1 LELTTGQLWERI
13 HQSGLAS
20 PEVCRSWASEIAKVA
35 GPNVADDAK
44 SLSTELVRTSRL
56 TSFQLDAIL
65 EAVPWRLVVGS
76 YQILDTLSH
85 VVGPRWYLAQ
95 ETIHKTPKWCYRW
108 GSDELIESFSKDWPP
123 SIEWGSRHSRIEH
136 PYLVR
141 WEAVLAEPGIL
152 AAITDPVPGKPLSEL
167 LAKQPLSL
175 QQSIQMV
182 SQVAR
187 GLRVMHE
194 NGLMHGWITPE
205 SVWFDETGFYRLMR
219 DPLFPPRSPYQG
231 HRGILPISDLHRLA
245 SAAPE
250 YTLPT
255 TEPSEQT
262 DLYAL
267 GVLWAH
273 ALGAKSPWPN
283 ADRLDA
289 AGWKSTHQC
298 LPLEVPAGVPPMI
311 ANVIR
316 HLTGKNPSSRFQDVR
331 ALLEAMV
338 PDVAV
343 GPKGIETRNRDADPV
358 QVDSSPVVKVSE
370 PSTSPKRHASP
381 PLSATTQPKVTTTP
395 PEIIVPS
402 PTKVSPP
409 SSDKAIDRPLTD
421 QAAEGKSSK
430 PSAVP
435 KPSGAMDLKRA
446 WRLDKDVPSDK
457 EDADPTTVPTPL
469 RQTVPSPASA
479 QNTSAKATASLST
492 STISKSRVP
501 KRKRKKPTWFMPV
514 IAIGSTILMGGLLA
528 MLLNGNRGPETS
540 KKPETKIEVVESGGA
555 LSNQIA
561 PATSTDPMDE
571 FFNVANDNGQL
582 PWVPPFF
589 GQPQSVELFPAGA
602 EMMVFL
608 SEALWKGN
616 GPFANVKKWWL
627 DELPACKQVFSDMPW
642 SEDPRVSKVAL
653 ALYPRRPGGEKPDLV
668 VRLTLQDAIPIEEL
682 LKTTTGFRSK
692 VLEPTKNEQIWSK
705 NEFSFGFERLV
716 SAPNQPVKQIVFGP
730 THLIES
736 LSDTGGG
743 SSPLRRQME
752 SLLQYSDG
760 RSDIYVLGAPSYLF
774 GDGKNYLSAA
784 PMSVDLLQQLLDDR
798 VQAFSTTIGL
808 GSQLYLEARTV
819 LADAAAAGKIATDW
833 KRMLD
838 KAPNEVEASFVSTP
852 PPPYWRALAVRYP
865 QMLRRVASL
874 TRMGIEEGQVV
885 ANMYLPAESFGNLAV
900 STWMGLQKLQAD
912 GPSRGSV
919 ATPPPARKS
928 IEQLL
933 DSTMKISF
941 DQESLEMGL
950 AAIASEFNESIL
962 AGQPPLKFRIQGGA
976 FQKEGITQNQQIRAF
991 KYEGSPLRTVLTDLV
1006 RRANPVTTVKSPV
1019 EKDQK
1024 VVWVVVEDPESPGSK
1039 KIELTTRSWAEA
1051 NGVGLPKEFIANP

>member
-1 LELTTGQLWERI
+1 MELTTGQLWERI
-13 HQSGLAS
+13 QQSGLAS
-20 PEVCRSWASEIAKVA
+20 PEVCRSWASEIVKVA
-35 GPNVADDAK
+35 GPNVGDDAK

-95 ETIHKTPKWCYRW
+95 ESIQKTPKWCYRW
-108 GSDELIESFSKDWPP
+108 GSHELIESFYKDWPP
-123 SIEWGSRHSRIEH
+123 SLEWGRRHSRIEH
-136 PYLVR
+136 SYLNR

-152 AAITDPVPGKPLSEL
+152 AAITDPVPGKPLSQL
-167 LAKQPLSL
+167 LSKQPLSL

-194 NGLMHGWITPE
+194 SGLMHGWITPE
-205 SVWFDETGFYRLMR
+205 SVWFEETGVYRLMR

-255 TEPSEQT
+255 TEPSVQT

-273 ALGAKSPWPN
+273 ALGARSPWPN

-289 AGWKSTHQC
+289 AGWKSTHQR
-298 LPLEVPAGVPPMI
+298 LPLELPAGVPPMI
-311 ANVIR
+311 ANVIQ

-331 ALLEAMV
+331 GLLEAIV
-338 PDVAV
+338 PDIVV
-343 GPKGIETRNRDADPV
+343 GPKGIETGDRDALPGQIDV
-358 QVDSSPVVKVSE
+358 SSAAEVTE
-370 PSTSPKRHASP
+370 PSASPKRQESP
-381 PLSATTQPKVTTTP
+381 PKSATTQPKFTTAP
-395 PEIIVPS
+395 PEIIVPIV
-402 PTKVSPP
+402 TKASPP
-409 SSDKAIDRPLTD
+409 SIDKAG
-421 QAAEGKSSK
+421 EEKSSK
-430 PSAVP
+430 PSSVP
-435 KPSGAMDLKRA
+435 NPSGAMDLKRA
-446 WRLDKDVPSDK
+446 WRLDRDVTSDK
-457 EDADPTTVPTPL
+457 EVADPATAPTPQ
-469 RQTVPSPASA
+469 RQPGPSPATV
-479 QNTSAKATASLST
+479 QNTSAKTTVSLST
-492 STISKSRVP
+492 STISKSRAP
-501 KRKRKKPTWFMPV
+501 KRKRKKPKWFMPL
-514 IAIGSTILMGGLLA
+514 IAVGSTIVMGGLLA
-528 MLLNGNRGPETS
+528 LLLSGNRGPATS
-540 KKPETKIEVVESGGA
+540 NKPETKIEVVESGGA
-555 LSNQIA
+555 ATNQIA
-561 PATSTDPMDE
+561 PATTADPMGE

-608 SEALWKGN
+608 SEDVWRGN

-627 DELPACKQVFSDMPW
+627 DELPDCKQVFSDMPW
-642 SEDPRVSKVAL
+642 SEDPRVSKIAL
-653 ALYPRRPGGEKPDLV
+653 ALYPRRSGGEKPDLV

-682 LKTTTGFRSK
+682 LKATTGFRSK
-692 VLEPTKNEQIWSK
+692 VLEPAKNEQIWNK
-705 NEFSFGFERLV
+705 NEFSFGFERLA

-752 SLLQYSDG
+752 SLLQHSDG
-760 RSDIYVLGAPSYLF
+760 RSDIYILGAPSYLF
-774 GDGKNYLSAA
+774 GDGKDYLSAA
-784 PMSVDLLQQLLDDR
+784 PRSVDILQQLLDDR
-798 VQAFSTTIGL
+798 VQAFSTTIAL

-819 LADAAAAGKIATDW
+819 LADAAASGKIATDW

-838 KAPNEVEASFVSTP
+838 KVPNEVEASFVSTP

-865 QMLRRVASL
+865 QMLRRLASL
-874 TRMGIEEGQVV
+874 TRMGIEDGQVV

-912 GPSRGSV
+912 GPSRESV
-919 ATPPPARKS
+919 ATAPPARKS

-991 KYEGSPLRTVLTDLV
+991 KHEGSPLRVVLTDLV

-1039 KIELTTRSWAEA
+1039 KIELTTRTWAEA
-1051 NGVGLPKEFIANP
+1051 NSVGLPKEFIANP